1 MPVSENCNVWITCE
15 SGSSIDF
22 PWVFFF
28 LVCCCLG
35 VLFVFY
41 FVLLSVLWS
50 CFLICL
56 IISYFNVWEISSV
69 YNSTENFFF
78 FLEDRELRDHSD
90 PGKVSLFLVSPC
102 PSAWSSRSPKWKL
115 QLITSFPLHTH
126 TILNSNLSPLNTVT
140 SPSLLSFLDFC
151 IYFLLILSAFHSKH
165 VLLRMWQMTRGKTTG
180 RILGSISY
188 STLSSKI
195 SLLKSWLP

>member
-1 MPVSENCNVWITCE
+1 MGGPGQGGMLLEKSFLKQEFQWISCLRTPRGWCVWCCPCIGHTQIGPRP
-15 SGSSIDF
+15 SF
-22 PWVFFF
+22 PFSQ
-28 LVCCCLG
+28 G
-35 VLFVFY
+35 RGQ
-41 FVLLSVLWS
+41 
-50 CFLICL
+50 
-56 IISYFNVWEISSV
+56 EQ
-69 YNSTENFFF
+69 E
-78 FLEDRELRDHSD
+78 
-90 PGKVSLFLVSPC
+90 
-102 PSAWSSRSPKWKL
+102 KL